1 MPIGMLATGFQGT
14 AQSIYEN
21 AIFVFVL
28 SSTILLMQMFKDFGA
43 K

>member
-1 MPIGMLATGFQGT
+1 MPIGMLVTGFQGT

-28 SSTILLMQMFKDFGA
+28 RSAILLMQIFKDFGV